1 MRKKQ
6 KITCTENL
14 FGHNY
19 TVADDENSV
28 ELASAVELDWTSRQR
43 RLKQCYWFRAPR
55 ISLDQLADTARGLVN
70 TDGRFQ
76 FDIWRTEHS
85 WEASLKFEDEMDAT
99 TWAWSRAHYWQKW
112 DAAQEKQLLQ
122 QLRSRPKKARVT
134 KDGRVKVTVQVTT
147 LSD

>member
-6 KITCTENL
+6 KIVHTSDL

-19 TVADDENSV
+19 SLTDGENSV
-28 ELASAVELDWTSRQR
+28 QIATGVEQDWTGRQR
-43 RLKQCYWFRAPR
+43 RIKQAYWFRAPR
-55 ISLDQLADTARGLVN
+55 ITDDQLADTARGLEN

-76 FDIWRTEHS
+76 FDIWRNEDR

-112 DAAQEKQLLQ
+112 DAAQEKEYLKG
-122 QLRSRPKKARVT
+122 LRSKANRARVT
-134 KDGRVKVTVQVTT
+134 KDGRVRVTVQVST